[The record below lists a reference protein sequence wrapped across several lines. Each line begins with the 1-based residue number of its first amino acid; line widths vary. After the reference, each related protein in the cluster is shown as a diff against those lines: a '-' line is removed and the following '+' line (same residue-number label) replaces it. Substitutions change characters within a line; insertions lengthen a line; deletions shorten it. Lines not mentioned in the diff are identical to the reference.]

1 MRRRRRR
8 GAGRRVGC
16 GLAAARPC
24 GWRGG
29 RRDRRKV
36 ARVVGVN
43 EERRRGVVKESCQGN
58 KVAGIEGVEDLEA
71 VVVAGRFREAEALG
85 VGNLGESAEGS
96 QAGMK
101 CTEARVR

>member
-8 GAGRRVGC
+8 GAGKRVEC
-16 GLAAARPC
+16 GLATARPR
-24 GWRGG
+24 GRRGG

-43 EERRRGVVKESCQGN
+43 EERRRLMVKESGQGN

-71 VVVAGRFREAEALG
+71 FVLR
-85 VGNLGESAEGS
+85 
-96 QAGMK
+96 
-101 CTEARVR
+101 